1 MNLTHRSSIT
11 LQKVGLVILL
21 QQKLT
26 PEARKLRR
34 LISA

>member
-1 MNLTHRSSIT
+1 MNSIHRSSII

-34 LISA
+34 LICA